1 MALKVAII
9 ISIISIIMLAIYG
22 TDVIAAGPEASQ
34 NGKTGFLQMDASMR
48 GSIFGIIPSAMLI
61 ISFFIT
67 RKEPS
72 KTLGILIIIGGAM
85 IIIGT
90 GVILA
95 IQGNQSQDS
104 RAMREFGAVLGIGII
119 IVVLGALKIKRS
131 KKTVATS

>member
-1 MALKVAII
+1 MALKAAVIM
-9 ISIISIIMLAIYG
+9 SIISIIMLAIYG
-22 TDVIAAGPEASQ
+22 TDVIAAGPESSQ
-34 NGKTGFLQMDASMR
+34 SGKTGFLQIDASSR
-48 GSIFGIIPSAMLI
+48 GTIFGIIPSALLI

-85 IIIGT
+85 IIVGT

-104 RAMREFGAVLGIGII
+104 RAMREFGAVLGIGVII
-119 IVVLGALKIKRS
+119 AFLGGLKIKRS
-131 KKTVATS
+131 KRNTITS